1 MALTGGLRDRMILE
15 NVLRQ
20 VMAQLATSGWNLIH
34 PDGTLINSDPDA
46 AYERIRIVDEYPD
59 TEVEVPVNTLAFSA
73 GDSTQD
79 MLELGTNNETHY
91 SPIYIDFFASSD
103 ALMRHVMGDIYAWL
117 NANPVIAIWDYS
129 LATPDVD
136 FYAFLE
142 EESVSKDRPARAVNS
157 WQKHWLMLSFILRD
171 DRTNA

>member
-1 MALTGGLRDRMILE
+1 MTLAGGLRDRMILE

-20 VMAQLATSGWNLIH
+20 VMAYLASQSWAIIQ
-34 PDGTLINSDPDA
+34 PDTTLIGPVDE
-46 AYERIRIVDEYPD
+46 AYEPIRIVDEYPD

-79 MLELGTNNETHY
+79 LMELGSNNEVHY

-129 LATPDVD
+129 LATPEVD
-136 FYAFLE
+136 FYAHVE